1 TPAGVRM
8 CRRTA
13 RVRLRTASPA
23 GQAGRVG
30 TSACVG
36 HGSFPDPKRFGS
48 THRPGGMTAMNGTR
62 TWVLAWLAF
71 GLGRASGAHAGDEA
85 GPLVRALWLVQRHG
99 RPDAVEPRN
108 DQPLK
113 GLLAKAMD
121 KQGVLSAE
129 GVKAVLEPTTVA
141 RLAGADGRLDP
152 AEVRAA

>member
-1 TPAGVRM
+1 
-8 CRRTA
+8 
-13 RVRLRTASPA
+13 
-23 GQAGRVG
+23 
-30 TSACVG
+30 
-36 HGSFPDPKRFGS
+36 
-48 THRPGGMTAMNGTR
+48 
-62 TWVLAWLAF
+62 
-71 GLGRASGAHAGDEA
+71 A

-121 KQGVLSAE
+121 KQDVLSAE

-152 AEVRAA
+152 AEVRAALEADVPPSRTRLLPPLAAHAAYLTTTVDLIDDAHPQPGSPL